1 LPLLVYILTGRK
13 TREKNKQ
20 QKKPEDPLCSDTKL
34 KPGEDNTPEYK
45 SYFTHGC
52 VTVMYH
58 PWGREV
64 SSQKLANNSYSK
76 TENLLRYKEV
86 LK

>member
-1 LPLLVYILTGRK
+1 
-13 TREKNKQ
+13 
-20 QKKPEDPLCSDTKL
+20 L